1 MDGGGNLKQDD
12 SSNKEPLH
20 KSAIF
25 HYIIILL
32 IIATLVVSILTWVN
46 VNESKKSSGEQITGR
61 AVDVVDANDFL
72 GKLTAHDE
80 TKAYAGVSPLNIV
93 QVDSDNIANLQAQIS
108 GLDNSYLGDYIVQY
122 TDAIVIYD
130 YNNDV
135 IKGAL
140 NLQPG
145 QPQLPTEFFDKLNAH
160 PELAGLETEQ
170 PIGGQLDEASLNT
183 LKQQFPEVY
192 ANAKVGDYL
201 LRYETRLVIYDY
213 NADAIV
219 NAVNLG

>member
-1 MDGGGNLKQDD
+1 MAGGNLKQDD

-32 IIATLVVSILTWVN
+32 IIATLVVSILALIS
-46 VNESKKSSGEQITGR
+46 VNELKKSSGAQITGR
-61 AVDVVDANDFL
+61 AVDANDFL

-80 TKAYAGVSPLNIV
+80 TKAYVGVSPLNIV
-93 QVDSDNIANLQAQIS
+93 QVDSNNIDNLKAQIN
-108 GLDNSYLGDYIVQY
+108 GLDSSHLGDFIVQY

-140 NLQPG
+140 NLQAG
-145 QPQLPTEFFDKLNAH
+145 QPQLPADFFAKMNVH
-160 PELAGLETEQ
+160 SELAGLENEQ

-183 LKQQFPEVY
+183 LIQQFPDVY

>member
-1 MDGGGNLKQDD
+1 MGGGNLKQDD

-46 VNESKKSSGEQITGR
+46 VNESKKSSGTQITGLDEN
-61 AVDVVDANDFL
+61 VFFS
-72 GKLTAHDE
+72 KLTAHDGA
-80 TKAYAGVSPLNIV
+80 KAYKGVSPLNIV
-93 QVDSDNIANLQAQIS
+93 QVDSNNIENLKVQIN
-108 GLDNSYLGDYIVQY
+108 GLDQSYLGDYIIEY

-130 YNNDV
+130 YGNDL
-135 IKGAL
+135 IKGTISQ
-140 NLQPG
+140 QPG
-145 QPQLPTEFFDKLNAH
+145 QAQLPADFFAKMNAH
-160 PELAGLETEQ
+160 PELAGLEAEQ
-170 PIGGQLDEASLNT
+170 PIGGQLDETSLST
-183 LKQQFPEVY
+183 LKQQFPDVY

-213 NADAIV
+213 NADAVV

>member
-1 MDGGGNLKQDD
+1 LKQDY

-20 KSAIF
+20 ESAMF

-32 IIATLVVSILTWVN
+32 IIATLVVSILTWIN
-46 VNESKKSSGEQITGR
+46 VNESKKSSGAQITGR
-61 AVDVVDANDFL
+61 AVGIVDANDFL

-108 GLDNSYLGDYIVQY
+108 DLDQSYLGDFIVQY
-122 TDAIVIYD
+122 DTGAIVIYD

-135 IKGAL
+135 IKGTISQQL
-140 NLQPG
+140 G
-145 QPQLPTEFFDKLNAH
+145 QAQLPADFFAKINPH
-160 PELAGLETEQ
+160 PELAGLEAEQ
-170 PIGGQLDEASLNT
+170 PIGGQLDGASLNT